1 MNTSIKALFISSV
14 IGFSTFSPV
23 MADDTSG
30 NVMPYPQ
37 GMMGYG
43 MGPGMMNSYTPGAG
57 MSQGYGMG
65 YGMGSGMMQSYGM
78 GSGIGPGMGYHMN
91 MRFSDSQIK
100 QFNKISSSA
109 MKTQSGNMR
118 AIWKERQELGK
129 LLAAETPDKKAIS
142 NAYDKLSQ
150 ARKKALME
158 RIEMQHKMQ
167 NVLTKE
173 QKEQMQEYRQNM
185 MGN

>member
-1 MNTSIKALFISSV
+1 MNTSVKALFISSI
-14 IGFSTFSPV
+14 IGFSTLSPV

-43 MGPGMMNSYTPGAG
+43 MGPGMMNSYNPNA
-57 MSQGYGMG
+57 MSQGHGMG
-65 YGMGSGMMQSYGM
+65 YGMMQSYGM
-78 GSGIGPGMGYHMN
+78 GPGIGSGMGYHMN

-100 QFNKISSSA
+100 QFNKISSNA
-109 MKTQSGNMR
+109 MKTQSRDMR

-150 ARKKALME
+150 ARKKVLME

-173 QKEQMQEYRQNM
+173 QKEQMHEYRQNM